1 MPPIYLDHNATTP
14 LAPAVAEAM
23 RRCDAEAYLNP
34 ESQHQFGQRA
44 RRRLDDAREA
54 IAHLLGARCGSHH
67 ADRVIFTSGGT
78 EANNLALRGLVGD
91 PPGHVL
97 VSAIEHP
104 SVLGAAEHLEQRGF
118 TVERLPVTREGLVKV
133 DALRAALRPDTRL
146 LSVMLVN
153 NETGAIQP
161 LAEIAAICAAASVP
175 LHTDAVQAVGKLPVD
190 FRALGVT
197 ALTFT
202 AHKLQGPRGIGALVV
217 RPDAPLRP
225 ILFGGFQ
232 QAGLRPGTESVTLAV
247 GLETALREATPVP
260 KRAAA
265 LRELRDRF
273 ERQLA
278 ERVPMILVH
287 AAQALRAPHTSNVA
301 FLGVDRQ
308 VLAVTLDL
316 AGVACST
323 GSACAS
329 GSSDPSHVLVAM
341 GLPEEQF
348 RSSLRFSF
356 GPPLSIADVDES
368 VERIAKTVNDLRT
381 RNSG

>member
-1 MPPIYLDHNATTP
+1 MSPIYLDHNATTP

-23 RRCDAEAYLNP
+23 RRCDAEAYHNP

-44 RRRLDDAREA
+44 RRRLEDARDA

-118 TVERLPVTREGLVKV
+118 TVERLPVTRDGLVDV

-146 LSVMLVN
+146 VSVMFVN
-153 NETGAIQP
+153 NETGVIQP
-161 LAEIAAICAAASVP
+161 LAEIAAICTAAAVP
-175 LHTDAVQAVGKLPVD
+175 LHTDAVQAVGKVPVD

-197 ALTFT
+197 ALSFT

-217 RPDAPLRP
+217 RPGASLRP

-247 GLETALREATPVP
+247 GLEAALREATPVP
-260 KRAAA
+260 ERAAA
-265 LRELRDRF
+265 LLQLRDRF
-273 ERQLA
+273 EQQLT
-278 ERVPMILVH
+278 RLVPNILIH
-287 AAQALRAPHTSNVA
+287 ASQAPRAPHTSNVA
-301 FLGVDRQ
+301 FLGTDRQ
-308 VLAVTLDL
+308 VLAVALDL

-341 GLPEEQF
+341 DLPEEQF

-356 GPPLSIADVDES
+356 GPPLTIADIDEA
-368 VERIAKTVNDLRT
+368 VERITKTVNDLRT
-381 RNSG
+381 RNSR